1 MNLSQQSCP
10 FCAGSMITDPQ
21 FFVGRREELDFITS
35 RLVNIQPTSINV
47 VGEHRIGKSSLLYH
61 FFQTYEQR
69 VQGAGKNPGDYVV
82 VYLSL
87 QAAQCRKESSF
98 YQTVAQALLNRPVVQ
113 TNPALA
119 TPLKAGTLDR
129 QKFSAAIE
137 SWQTENVLPVLCL
150 DKFEELLAKP
160 DQFTDDFYDNLRSLM
175 DRNALML
182 VIASYRNLDV
192 YKRKYRFLSSFFN
205 LGQVLPVGGITEAE
219 ATDLMRLPEH
229 KIPGATAA
237 LSPERQK
244 LGLAW
249 GGRHPLLLQL
259 AGLWLWEAQQHS
271 RPDEWARQKFEQEA
285 QRVPHSGVTIRRLKR
300 PVRLLLWLPMK
311 LGRMARFVGDKLDD
325 TSNLIAGTII
335 LIVAILVVLKVVPFE
350 ELLQRVQDAVGG

>member
-1 MNLSQQSCP
+1 
-10 FCAGSMITDPQ
+10 MITDPQ

-35 RLVNIQPTSINV
+35 RLVNTQPTSINV
-47 VGEHRIGKSSLLYH
+47 VGERRIGKSSLLYH

-69 VQGAGKNPGDYVV
+69 VQGAGKNPGNYVV

-87 QAAQCRKESSF
+87 QAAQCRKETSF
-98 YQTVAQALLNRPVVQ
+98 YQAIAQTLLNRPVVQ
-113 TNPALA
+113 GNPALA

-129 QKFSAAIE
+129 QGFSAAIE
-137 SWQTENVLPVLCL
+137 AWQAENVLPVLCL

-175 DRNALML
+175 DRN
-182 VIASYRNLDV
+182 
-192 YKRKYRFLSSFFN
+192 
-205 LGQVLPVGGITEAE
+205 
-219 ATDLMRLPEH
+219 
-229 KIPGATAA
+229 
-237 LSPERQK
+237 ERQK

-259 AGLWLWEAQQHS
+259 AGLGLWEAQQHS
-271 RPDEWARQKFEQEA
+271 RPDEWARQKFELEA
-285 QRVPHSGVTIRRLKR
+285 QRVPQSGVTIRRFKR
-300 PVRLLLWLPMK
+300 PVRLLVWLPRK

-325 TSNLIAGTII
+325 TSNLIAGMFI

-350 ELLQRVQDAVGG
+350 ELLQRVKNAVGG